1 MGVNPMFQKNKVN
14 KVKFGG
20 DAHAATKLGAQKK
33 VCNRSMQHWRTERS
47 IAPCLFVAYSVG
59 LCIFGIKIND
69 MIVER
74 TNNQIVIKVS
84 PRVDTFGFQ
93 RIMDYL
99 EYLEI
104 TSKSEA
110 TQDDAD
116 SLADELNENWW
127 SKNRKRF
134 IK

>member
-1 MGVNPMFQKNKVN
+1 
-14 KVKFGG
+14 
-20 DAHAATKLGAQKK
+20 
-33 VCNRSMQHWRTERS
+33 
-47 IAPCLFVAYSVG
+47 
-59 LCIFGIKIND
+59 

-84 PRVDTFGFQ
+84 QKVDAFGFQ

-104 TSKSEA
+104 TSKCKA

-116 SLADELNENWW
+116 RLADELNENWW
-127 SKNRKRF
+127 SKNRERF